1 LVHRF
6 YGGSGGAAAR
16 LAGFLCD
23 RFLTPVD
30 ILRRG
35 LFDISNT
42 VAGGRAIARL
52 IASSDDD
59 NAADIAI
66 AIGGFLDLL
75 ESRLTQVR
83 DEVERLERR
92 QLLK

>member
-1 LVHRF
+1 MHQ
-6 YGGSGGAAAR
+6 
-16 LAGFLCD
+16 
-23 RFLTPVD
+23 TMPPVD
-30 ILRRG
+30 ALRRG
-35 LFDISNT
+35 LSDISNT

-59 NAADIAI
+59 NAADVAI

-75 ESRLTQVR
+75 ESRLTQMW
-83 DEVERLERR
+83 DQIERIERR

>member
-1 LVHRF
+1 MHQTP
-6 YGGSGGAAAR
+6 
-16 LAGFLCD
+16 
-23 RFLTPVD
+23 TPVD